1 MTTCDITRTISRQSR
16 SAEEKRLRLE
26 PSNFYRYSDSSTFA
40 VASLVSE
47 ATGKRVL
54 ITLPIHNEA
63 SRLESNVRTL
73 RGYLEREGIPSVI
86 LLAEDGSTDNS
97 AQICHQLA
105 LRYRDILFVH
115 SKERL
120 GRGEA
125 LRRAWLSLQSYGF
138 DYKYY
143 VFMDA
148 DLATD
153 LSCLK
158 TLLGKLDDG
167 NDVVIGSRYAP
178 NAAFARPRLR
188 LAISLPY
195 NKIVRRLFK
204 IAIMDVQCG
213 FKGFGPRALEL
224 LVPVTREDSCFWDAE
239 ICVICSWMRLNTVE
253 IPVVWR
259 ETRFK
264 RTSMGRL
271 IGDMLDHG
279 MGLIRL
285 LARYGELRGY
295 QSRSSRS

>member
-1 MTTCDITRTISRQSR
+1 M
-16 SAEEKRLRLE
+16 
-26 PSNFYRYSDSSTFA
+26 
-40 VASLVSE
+40 
-47 ATGKRVL
+47 L

-63 SRLESNVRTL
+63 SRLENNVETL
-73 RGYLEREGIPSVI
+73 RRYLESEGIPSVI

-97 AQICHQLA
+97 AQICHELA
-105 LRYRDILFVH
+105 LRYGDILFVH

-125 LRRAWLSLQSYGF
+125 LRRAWMSLQRYGIE
-138 DYKYY
+138 YRYY

-158 TLLGKLDDG
+158 TLLRKLDDG

-239 ICVICSWMRLNTVE
+239 ICVICSWMGLNTVE

-271 IGDMLDHG
+271 IDDILDHG

-285 LARYGELRGY
+285 FARYGELRGY